1 MSETSPTSTTDTT
14 PHPAPAPVAP
24 LTVEEQR
31 LGVALVEGGSPL
43 AAQVLAASGFE
54 QRVLAFSAALEEASS
69 LDDLVATVRSEASDL
84 WSTAVARAQGRVATG
99 HLDVYD
105 DRPLYWART
114 SMSAALRRLD
124 SPHLTLAHQRHGLL
138 RLLDRR
144 SRGIERDP
152 GSSALWPTAQ
162 PGDVRVM
169 VSGFDPYSLDL
180 SVRHSN
186 PSGAASLQLDGVRV
200 PTAHGTA
207 CVRAVVLPVN
217 YADFDEGVVEDAYGP
232 ALSPGAE
239 RADLITTISM
249 TGRGRMDVER
259 WAANARGGTPDN
271 LRDQHFGPV
280 ARAARWPQPELNPE
294 WIETTLPHEA
304 MVAAGT
310 GPWPVVLKRGIREW
324 PAGTYPD
331 PTTLVAAPDPSP
343 GSTPAAG
350 TGGDYL
356 SNESMYRSNRLRL
369 ALGATD
375 VPGGH
380 LHISALEY
388 PGDPALLTDP
398 AFEADRRAVV
408 DQTVALVAAAA
419 AAVAGRRA

>member
-1 MSETSPTSTTDTT
+1 MSETPLDTNLLDT
-14 PHPAPAPVAP
+14 NPHPAPAPVAP

-31 LGVALVEGGSPL
+31 LEVALTDGGSPL
-43 AAQVLAASGFE
+43 AAQVLAASAVE
-54 QRVLAFSAALEEASS
+54 ERVLAFSAALADAGS
-69 LDDLVATVRSEASDL
+69 LAGLTATVRSAASDL
-84 WSTAVARAQGRVATG
+84 WRAAVDRAQGRVVTG
-99 HLDVYD
+99 HLDPYD

-114 SMSAALRRLD
+114 AMSAALRRLD
-124 SPHLTLAHQRHGLL
+124 SPHLTVAHQRHGLL

-144 SRGIERDP
+144 SRGIERDED
-152 GSSALWPTAQ
+152 LWPTAR

-186 PSGAASLQLDGVRV
+186 PSGATALQLDGVRI

-217 YADFDEGVVEDAYGP
+217 YGDFDQGVVEDAYGP
-232 ALSPGAE
+232 ALQPGEE
-239 RADLITTISM
+239 RSDLITTISM

-259 WAANARGGTPDN
+259 WAANARGGSPDN

-280 ARAARWPQPELNPE
+280 ARAARWPQPDPNPE

-331 PTTLVAAPDPSP
+331 PTTLVAAPDPSE

-350 TGGDYL
+350 TRGGDH
-356 SNESMYRSNRLRL
+356 SNERQYRANRLRI
-369 ALGATD
+369 ALGAHD

-388 PGDPALLTDP
+388 PADPAALTDD

-419 AAVAGRRA
+419 DAVALRRG